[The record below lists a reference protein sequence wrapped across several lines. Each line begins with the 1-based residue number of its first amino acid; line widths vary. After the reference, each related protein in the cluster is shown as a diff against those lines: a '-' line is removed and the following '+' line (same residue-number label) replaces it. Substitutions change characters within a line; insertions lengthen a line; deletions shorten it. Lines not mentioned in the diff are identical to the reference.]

1 MHLRCYLTYFPPPPH
16 FYLHENSIEIRSNFP
31 NQIGFPRNFFSNQI
45 LKNETNFSQKSNLTH
60 FRAKS
65 LFLNLKRFKKKL
77 KINQQSL
84 AFPLPSLYQTK
95 IPMKSDYKRN
105 QQRLSQIKK
114 KLEKD
119 GHKSLGDWIFNEIST
134 LYNSESYGKKL
145 NSYPKNQPVLK
156 TGNQK
161 LTQDAKRTNFH
172 NLATNL
178 WLKKHLR
185 PDVKTPY
192 IFLPNEMNQ
201 RIALAKIFENF
212 DVDGNDM
219 LDLNEFV
226 DMFVKNY
233 ISNIYCDHQ
242 EIDLNMFVGL
252 GKNLTFNVD
261 EITKKG
267 KPRPENTKQSQ
278 KQSNVSDL
286 GGMSPRS
293 PVGSEMFMPDLY
305 FGDFAGQVNRQE
317 SVVTDLPLNFKSCL
331 KSTSPRSDNNPSSS
345 KKQVLIT
352 EDSPQIS
359 PISHN
364 PIPSVTQSQAQTTE
378 KDSWPIEKLT
388 PDLLKRMLNS
398 NLKKKTKSTPKT
410 PNHPALP
417 QPPHPSPTTP
427 TDLKTIKFHLKKK
440 FKSYFLDNTGS
451 LTLNLSDFIKLTLS
465 DDNNRLFTLLMR
477 EFNDELNLR
486 SVSLSKIENLCI
498 PFSFEKMVSFLA
510 YRSQRHDIFV
520 KFLSLEDWSEK
531 IRESLNLFA
540 LKTDQL
546 MDYKVGVG
554 S

>member
-1 MHLRCYLTYFPPPPH
+1 
-16 FYLHENSIEIRSNFP
+16 
-31 NQIGFPRNFFSNQI
+31 
-45 LKNETNFSQKSNLTH
+45 
-60 FRAKS
+60 
-65 LFLNLKRFKKKL
+65 
-77 KINQQSL
+77 
-84 AFPLPSLYQTK
+84 
-95 IPMKSDYKRN
+95 MKSDYKRN
-105 QQRLSQIKK
+105 QQRLSEIKE
-114 KLEKD
+114 KLQKD
-119 GHKSLGDWIFNEIST
+119 GHKSLGDWVFNEIST

-156 TGNQK
+156 TGNQT
-161 LTQDAKRTNFH
+161 LMQDAERTDFH

-233 ISNIYCDHQ
+233 VSNIYCDHQ

-252 GKNLTFNVD
+252 GKNLNFNND
-261 EITKKG
+261 EITKKE
-267 KPRPENTKQSQ
+267 KSSPDKTNQTQ
-278 KQSNVSDL
+278 KLSNVSDL
-286 GGMSPRS
+286 GGISPRI
-293 PVGSEMFMPDLY
+293 PVGTEMFMPDLY

-317 SVVTDLPLNFKSCL
+317 LVFTDLPLNFKSCL
-331 KSTSPRSDNNPSSS
+331 KSTSPRSDNNLSPS

-364 PIPSVTQSQAQTTE
+364 PIPSPTQSHAHTTD
-378 KDSWPIEKLT
+378 KDSWPLEKPT
-388 PDLLKRMLNS
+388 PDLLERMLNS
-398 NLKKKTKSTPKT
+398 NVKKKDKPNPNTTKQTR
-410 PNHPALP
+410 P
-417 QPPHPSPTTP
+417 QSPRPPPIPP
-427 TDLKTIKFHLKKK
+427 TDLKSIKNYLKKK
-440 FKSYFLDNTGS
+440 FKSYFLSTTGS
-451 LTLNLSDFIKLTLS
+451 LTLNLSDFVKLTLS

-486 SVSLSKIENLCI
+486 SLPLSKIENLNI

-510 YRSQRHDIFV
+510 YRSRRHDIFV
-520 KFLSLEDWSEK
+520 KFLSVEDWSEK
-531 IRESLNLFA
+531 IQESLKLFA
-540 LKTDQL
+540 LKTDFLIDSRQL
-546 MDYKVGVG
+546 VKDCSDLKGKIVENNGGSVGRVGTGSEVGVLGGDGVGVG
-554 S
+554 VNG

>member
-1 MHLRCYLTYFPPPPH
+1 
-16 FYLHENSIEIRSNFP
+16 
-31 NQIGFPRNFFSNQI
+31 
-45 LKNETNFSQKSNLTH
+45 
-60 FRAKS
+60 
-65 LFLNLKRFKKKL
+65 
-77 KINQQSL
+77 
-84 AFPLPSLYQTK
+84 
-95 IPMKSDYKRN
+95 MKSDYKRN

-161 LTQDAKRTNFH
+161 LTQDAERTDFH

-267 KPRPENTKQSQ
+267 KPRPDNTKQSQ

-286 GGMSPRS
+286 GGISPRS

-317 SVVTDLPLNFKSCL
+317 SVVTDLLLNFKSCL
-331 KSTSPRSDNNPSSS
+331 KSTSPRSDNNPSTS
-345 KKQVLIT
+345 KKQVLIS

-364 PIPSVTQSQAQTTE
+364 PIPSVTQSQAQTIDND
-378 KDSWPIEKLT
+378 KDRWPLEKLT
-388 PDLLKRMLNS
+388 PDLLERMLNS
-398 NLKKKTKSTPKT
+398 NLKKKNQIHPQNPQTDPSPLTPPF
-410 PNHPALP
+410 PNHPSRPQIHKKLP
-417 QPPHPSPTTP
+417 
-427 TDLKTIKFHLKKK
+427 KKK
-440 FKSYFLDNTGS
+440 IQILFPRQHRVLDPKPFRFCQINT
-451 LTLNLSDFIKLTLS
+451 F
-465 DDNNRLFTLLMR
+465 R
-477 EFNDELNLR
+477 
-486 SVSLSKIENLCI
+486 
-498 PFSFEKMVSFLA
+498 
-510 YRSQRHDIFV
+510 
-520 KFLSLEDWSEK
+520 
-531 IRESLNLFA
+531 
-540 LKTDQL
+540 
-546 MDYKVGVG
+546 
-554 S
+554 